1 MATTGNALATEPKEK
16 IMEDREFGF
25 SMSEEQSS
33 MKDTVAKLVKSMVTG
48 NPAHDMDEERKLS
61 REIIDKVWEMG
72 ATVSMV
78 PEEYGGYGMEYSP
91 IMNTIF
97 LEELACGDM
106 ALAIAAT
113 LPSTFIYT
121 ILEMGTEE
129 QKKKYLPLYC
139 DPAYKACTVALN
151 EPRFQ
156 FDAVSLETK
165 AEKKDGKYVLNGRKC
180 FVPMAM
186 DSGHMLVAA
195 NVDGKMNLFVVE
207 GNNPGLK
214 IGDREKNL
222 GLYALE
228 SYPVTLANCEVSAD
242 DRVGGDKG
250 CDYSKF
256 LQKTRIAMS
265 ALGTGIS
272 RASFEYARDYAKE
285 RVQFGEPI
293 AYRQSIAF
301 MIAEMAYEV
310 DAMRLMTWKA
320 ASALEAGL
328 DAKRESYLAKLYT
341 GEMTMKLT
349 DYGVQILGGH
359 GYIRENPVERYYRNG
374 RGIAIL
380 EGMATV

>member
-1 MATTGNALATEPKEK
+1 
-16 IMEDREFGF
+16 MEDREFGF
-25 SMSEEQSS
+25 SMSEEQCS
-33 MKDTVAKLVKSMVTG
+33 MKDTVAKLVKSMVSG
-48 NPAHDMDEERKLS
+48 NPSHDMDEARALP
-61 REIIDKVWEMG
+61 REIIDKVWELG

-91 IMNTIF
+91 IMNTIV

-129 QKKKYLPLYC
+129 QKKKYLSLYC

-151 EPRFQ
+151 EPRFK

-165 AEKKDGKYVLNGRKC
+165 AEKKDGKYILNGRKC
-180 FVPMAM
+180 FVPLAK
-186 DSGHMLVAA
+186 DSGHLLVAA
-195 NVDGKMNLFVVE
+195 AADSKMELFIVE

-214 IGDREKNL
+214 IGEREKNL

-228 SYPVTLANCEVSAD
+228 SYPVVLENCEVSVD
-242 DRVGGDKG
+242 DRVGGEKG
-250 CDYSKF
+250 CDYSRF
-256 LQKTRIAMS
+256 LQKSRIAMS
-265 ALGTGIS
+265 ALGTGVS

-293 AYRQSIAF
+293 ASRQAIAF

-320 ASALEAGL
+320 ASALEAGR
-328 DAKRESYLAKLYT
+328 DAKKESYLAKLYA
-341 GEMTMKLT
+341 GEMTMKIT

-359 GYIRENPVERYYRNG
+359 GFIRENPVERYYRNG

-380 EGMATV
+380 EGMAMV

>member
-1 MATTGNALATEPKEK
+1 
-16 IMEDREFGF
+16 MEDRDFGF
-25 SMSEEQSS
+25 GLSEEQSS
-33 MKDTVAKLVKSMVTG
+33 MKDTIAKLTKSMVIG
-48 NPAHDMDEERKLS
+48 NPAHDMDEERKLHQ
-61 REIIDKVWEMG
+61 EIIDKVWELG

-91 IMNTIF
+91 IMNTIV
-97 LEELACGDM
+97 LEELAAGDM

-113 LPSTFIYT
+113 LPATFIYT
-121 ILEMGTEE
+121 IMEMGTEE
-129 QKKKYLPLYC
+129 QKMKYLAPYC
-139 DPAYKACTVALN
+139 TPTFKACTVAVN

-156 FDAVSLETK
+156 FDAVSLDTK
-165 AEKKDGKYVLNGRKC
+165 AVKNNGKYIINGKKC
-180 FVPMAM
+180 FVPMAK
-186 DSGHMLVAA
+186 DSGHLLVAA
-195 NVDGKMNLFVVE
+195 NVDGKMNLFIVE

-214 IGDREKNL
+214 IGEREKNL

-228 SYPVTLANCEVSAD
+228 SYPVVLENCEVAAE
-242 DRVGGDKG
+242 DRVGGETG
-250 CDYSKF
+250 CDYAKF
-256 LQKTRIAMS
+256 LQKTRIAIS
-265 ALGTGIS
+265 AIATGVS
-272 RASFEYARDYAKE
+272 RASYEYAREYAKE

-293 AYRQSIAF
+293 ASRQAVAF

-320 ASALEAGL
+320 ASALESGR
-328 DAKRESYLAKLYT
+328 DAKRDAYLAKMYA

>member
-1 MATTGNALATEPKEK
+1 
-16 IMEDREFGF
+16 MEDREFGF

-33 MKDTVAKLVKSMVTG
+33 MKDTVAKLIKSMVIG
-48 NPAHDMDEERKLS
+48 NPAHDMDEEKILR
-61 REIIDKVWEMG
+61 REIIDKVWELG
-72 ATVSMV
+72 ATVSTI

-91 IMNTIF
+91 IMNTIL
-97 LEELACGDM
+97 LEELAAGDM
-106 ALAIAAT
+106 ALAIAST

-121 ILEMGTEE
+121 VLEMGTDE

-139 DPAYKACTVALN
+139 DPAYKACTVAIN
-151 EPRFQ
+151 EPRFG

-165 AEKKDGKYVLNGRKC
+165 AVKTGGKYIINGKKC
-180 FVPMAM
+180 FVPMAK
-186 DSGHMLVAA
+186 DSGHLLVAA
-195 NVDGKMNLFVVE
+195 DADGKMDLFIVE
-207 GNNPGLK
+207 SNNPGVK
-214 IGDREKNL
+214 IGEREKNL

-228 SYPVTLANCEVSAD
+228 TYPVALENCEVAAD
-242 DRVGGDKG
+242 DRVGGENG
-250 CDYSKF
+250 GDYGRF
-256 LQKTRIAMS
+256 LQKTRIAIS
-265 ALGTGIS
+265 AIGTGVS
-272 RASFEYARDYAKE
+272 RASYEYAREYAKE

-293 AYRQSIAF
+293 ASRQAIAF

-320 ASALEAGL
+320 ASALEAGR
-328 DAKRESYLAKLYT
+328 DAKREAYLAKLYA

>member
-1 MATTGNALATEPKEK
+1 MTAFKEM
-16 IMEDREFGF
+16 IMEDRDFGF
-25 SMSEEQSS
+25 GMSEEQSS
-33 MKDTVAKLVKSMVTG
+33 MKDTVAKLVKSMVAG
-48 NPAHDMDEERKLS
+48 NPAHDMDEAKQLP
-61 REIIDKVWEMG
+61 REIIDKVWELG
-72 ATVSMV
+72 ATVSTV

-91 IMNTIF
+91 IMNTIL
-97 LEELACGDM
+97 LEELAAGDM
-106 ALAIAAT
+106 ALAIAST

-121 ILEMGTEE
+121 ILQMGTDE
-129 QKKKYLPLYC
+129 QKKKYLPSYC
-139 DPAYKACTVALN
+139 TPTYQTCTVALN
-151 EPRFQ
+151 EPQFR

-165 AEKKDGKYVLNGRKC
+165 AVKNGGKYIINGKKC
-180 FVPMAM
+180 FVPMAK

-195 NVDGKMNLFVVE
+195 DIDGKMDLFIVE

-214 IGDREKNL
+214 IGEREKNL
-222 GLYALE
+222 GMYALD
-228 SYPVTLANCEVSAD
+228 SFPVVLENCEVPAD
-242 DRVGGDKG
+242 DRVGGDHG
-250 CDYSKF
+250 CDYSRF

-265 ALGTGIS
+265 AIGTGVS
-272 RASFEYARDYAKE
+272 RASYEYAREYAKE

-293 AYRQSIAF
+293 ASRQAIAF

-320 ASALEAGL
+320 ASALEAGR
-328 DAKRESYLAKLYT
+328 DAKKEAYLAKLYA

-349 DYGVQILGGH
+349 DFGVQILGGH

>member
-1 MATTGNALATEPKEK
+1 
-16 IMEDREFGF
+16 MEDRDFGF

-33 MKDTVAKLVKSMVTG
+33 MKDTVAKLVKSMVIG

-61 REIIDKVWEMG
+61 KDVIDKVWELG
-72 ATVSMV
+72 ATISTV
-78 PEEYGGYGMEYSP
+78 PEEFGGYGMEYSP
-91 IMNTIF
+91 IMNTIL
-97 LEELACGDM
+97 LEELAAGDM

-113 LPSTFIYT
+113 LPSTFIFT
-121 ILEMGTEE
+121 ILQMGSDE

-139 DPAYKACTVALN
+139 DAVYKPCTVAVN
-151 EPRFQ
+151 EPQFG
-156 FDAVSLETK
+156 FDAALPKTK
-165 AEKKDGKYVLNGRKC
+165 AEKKGGKYIINGKKC
-180 FVPMAM
+180 FVPMAK
-186 DSGHMLVAA
+186 DAGHLLIAA
-195 NVDGKMNLFVVE
+195 EVDGKADLFIVE

-214 IGDREKNL
+214 IGEREKNL
-222 GLYALE
+222 GMYALE
-228 SYPVTLANCEVSAD
+228 SYPVVLENCEVPAT
-242 DRVGGDKG
+242 DRVGGDSG

-256 LQKTRIAMS
+256 LQKTRVALS
-265 ALGTGIS
+265 AIGTGLS
-272 RASFEYARDYAKE
+272 RASYEYAREYAKE

-293 AYRQSIAF
+293 ACRQSIAF

-320 ASALEAGL
+320 ASALEAGR
-328 DAKRESYLAKLYT
+328 DAKKEAYLAKLFA

>member
-1 MATTGNALATEPKEK
+1 
-16 IMEDREFGF
+16 MEDRGFSF

-33 MKDTVAKLVKSMVTG
+33 MKDTVAKLVKSMVAG

-78 PEEYGGYGMEYSP
+78 PEEYGGYGMGYSP

-113 LPSTFIYT
+113 LPSMFIFT
-121 ILEMGTEE
+121 ILDMGTEE

-139 DPAYKACTVALN
+139 DASYKTSTVAIN

-156 FDAVSLETK
+156 FDPVSLETK
-165 AEKKDGKYVLNGRKC
+165 AQKKDGKYILNGKKC
-180 FVPMAM
+180 FVPMAK
-186 DSGHMLVAA
+186 DSGHVLVAA
-195 NVDGKMNLFVVE
+195 DVDGKMDLFVVE
-207 GNNPGLK
+207 GSNPGFK

-228 SYPVTLANCEVSAD
+228 TYPVALENCEVSAE
-242 DRVGGDKG
+242 DRIGGDKG
-250 CDYSKF
+250 CDYSRF

-265 ALGTGIS
+265 AIGTGIS

-293 AYRQSIAF
+293 ASRQSIAF

-320 ASALEAGL
+320 ASAVEAGR
-328 DAKRESYLAKLYT
+328 DAKRESYLAKLYA
-341 GEMTMKLT
+341 GEMTMKIT

-380 EGMATV
+380 DGMAMV

>member
-1 MATTGNALATEPKEK
+1 
-16 IMEDREFGF
+16 MEDREFGF
-25 SMSEEQSS
+25 GMSEEQSS
-33 MKDTVAKLVKSMVTG
+33 MKDTVAKLVKSMVIG

-61 REIIDKVWEMG
+61 RDVIDKVWELG
-72 ATVSMV
+72 ATVSTV

-91 IMNTIF
+91 IMNSIF
-97 LEELACGDM
+97 LEELAAGDM

-113 LPSTFIYT
+113 LPSTFIYS
-121 ILEMGTEE
+121 ILQLGTDE

-139 DPAYKACTVALN
+139 DAAYKTCTVAVN
-151 EPRFQ
+151 EPRFG

-165 AEKKDGKYVLNGRKC
+165 AQKKGGKYVLNGKKC
-180 FVPMAM
+180 FVPMAK
-186 DSGHMLVAA
+186 DSGHLLVAA
-195 NVDGKMNLFVVE
+195 NADGKMDLFIVDAK
-207 GNNPGLK
+207 NPGLK

-228 SYPVTLANCEVSAD
+228 TYPVLMENCEVPAD
-242 DRVGGDKG
+242 DRVGGDQG

-256 LQKTRIAMS
+256 LQKSRIAMS
-265 ALGTGIS
+265 AIGTGMS
-272 RASFEYARDYAKE
+272 RASYEYAREYAKE

-293 AYRQSIAF
+293 ASRQSIAF

-310 DAMRLMTWKA
+310 DAMRLITWKA
-320 ASALEAGL
+320 ASALEAGR
-328 DAKRESYLAKLYT
+328 DAKKESYLAKLYA
-341 GEMTMKLT
+341 GEMTMKIT